1 MALRLIVTA
10 RPSAHTV
17 AVTERLLTFACAVK
31 GARMVNRGLLDP
43 EAVAGW
49 VDATLAGFKAAL
61 AGDPCDPAVG
71 LMVADAIRTAGG
83 ACRCVAA
90 GR

>member
-1 MALRLIVTA
+1 MALRILVTA

-17 AVTERLLTFACAVK
+17 ATAEKLLTFACAVK
-31 GARMVNRGLLDP
+31 GARLVNRGLLDP

-90 GR
+90 R